1 MPPQDDFQLPPP
13 PPPPA
18 DPGAGWSSVPG
29 DPDDENDGN
38 AYREASR
45 GQRLQKVMA
54 AAGVASRR
62 DCEELILG
70 GEVYVNGTL
79 VDWMPAWVD
88 PQRDHIVVSGEG
100 LKTSI
105 PLVHVLLF
113 KPRGVVCTNDDPG
126 ERRRAIDLVKHPSKA
141 RLFPVGRLDIDS
153 SGLLILTNDG
163 PLAARLTHPRHGIRK
178 EYEVNVQGELTDR
191 EILRLQRGILL
202 TTRRRSR
209 RHGGSESVQRHAA
222 SSIELIHRDRDRT
235 RLKIVLAEGRN
246 RQIRRMMAKLD
257 HPVKKLRRTKLGQL
271 TLKGL
276 KPGHWRELTQEEVDV
291 LRRIGKD

>member
-18 DPGAGWSSVPG
+18 DPGAGWSSVAG
-29 DPDDENDGN
+29 DDEGNDGS

-54 AAGVASRR
+54 AAGAASRR
-62 DCEELILG
+62 DCEELILS
-70 GEVYVNGTL
+70 GEVHVNGTL
-79 VDWMPAWVD
+79 VNWLPAWVD

-100 LKTSI
+100 LRTNT

-113 KPRGVVCTNDDPG
+113 KPRGVVCSNDDPG
-126 ERRRAIDLVKHPSKA
+126 DRRRAIDLVKHPSKA

-163 PLAARLTHPRHGIRK
+163 ELAARLTHPRHGIRK

-209 RHGGSESVQRHAA
+209 RRQGGPEAVKRHAA

-257 HPVKKLRRTKLGQL
+257 HPVKKLRRTKLGPL

-276 KPGHWRELTQEEVDV
+276 KPGYWRELTTGEVDV

>member
-1 MPPQDDFQLPPP
+1 
-13 PPPPA
+13 
-18 DPGAGWSSVPG
+18 VPG